1 MQNLLLIGCGG
12 FLGSVCRAV
21 LSGAVAKFCPDFP
34 LATLCV
40 NALGS
45 FLIGV
50 LLSLNLSENLR
61 LFLVVGTLGG
71 FTTFSTLSLECWTL
85 WQAQQFG
92 WLALY
97 VAASLV
103 LGLAAVAGG
112 FVLGRI
118 LFF

>member
-34 LATLCV
+34 LPTLCV

-61 LFLVVGTLGG
+61 LFLVVGALGG
-71 FTTFSTLSLECWTL
+71 FTTFSTFSYETVRLFSSG
-85 WQAQQFG
+85 QN
-92 WLALY
+92 
-97 VAASLV
+97 
-103 LGLAAVAGG
+103 LAAFLNAFFSVSVCLG
-112 FVLGRI
+112 FCYLGTVIR
-118 LFF
+118 

>member
-12 FLGSVCRAV
+12 FLGAVCRAV
-21 LSGAVAKFCPDFP
+21 LSGAVAKFCPDSP

-61 LFLVVGTLGG
+61 LFLVVGALGG
-71 FTTFSTLSLECWTL
+71 FTTFSTFSYETVRLLSSG
-85 WQAQQFG
+85 QN
-92 WLALY
+92 
-97 VAASLV
+97 
-103 LGLAAVAGG
+103 LAAFLNAFFSVSVCLG
-112 FVLGRI
+112 FCYLGTVIR
-118 LFF
+118 

>member
-12 FLGSVCRAV
+12 FLGAVCRAV
-21 LSGAVAKFCPDFP
+21 LSGAVAKFCPDSP

-61 LFLVVGTLGG
+61 LFLVVGALGG
-71 FTTFSTLSLECWTL
+71 FTTFSTFSYETVRLFSSG
-85 WQAQQFG
+85 QN
-92 WLALY
+92 
-97 VAASLV
+97 
-103 LGLAAVAGG
+103 LAAFLNAFFSVSVCLG
-112 FVLGRI
+112 FCYLGAAIR
-118 LFF
+118 

>member
-1 MQNLLLIGCGG
+1 MQNLPI
-12 FLGSVCRAV
+12 RAN

-61 LFLVVGTLGG
+61 PFLVVGALGG
-71 FTTFSTLSLECWTL
+71 FTTFLMFSYETIRLFSSGQISAAFLTC
-85 WQAQQFG
+85 F
-92 WLALY
+92 LAFLF
-97 VAASLV
+97 AS
-103 LGLAAVAGG
+103 G
-112 FVLGRI
+112 FVI
-118 LFF
+118 

>member
-71 FTTFSTLSLECWTL
+71 FTTFSTFSYETVRLFSSG
-85 WQAQQFG
+85 QN
-92 WLALY
+92 
-97 VAASLV
+97 
-103 LGLAAVAGG
+103 LAALLNAFFSVFVCLG
-112 FVLGRI
+112 FCYLGTVIR
-118 LFF
+118 

>member
-61 LFLVVGTLGG
+61 LFLVVGALGG
-71 FTTFSTLSLECWTL
+71 FTTFSTFSYETVRLLSSG
-85 WQAQQFG
+85 QN
-92 WLALY
+92 
-97 VAASLV
+97 
-103 LGLAAVAGG
+103 LAAFFSVSVCLG
-112 FVLGRI
+112 FCYLGTVIR
-118 LFF
+118 

>member
-12 FLGSVCRAV
+12 FFGAVCRAV
-21 LSGAVAKFCPDFP
+21 LSGAVAKFCPNFP

-61 LFLVVGTLGG
+61 LFLVIGTLGG
-71 FTTFSTLSLECWTL
+71 FTTFSTFSYETIRLFNSG
-85 WQAQQFG
+85 QN
-92 WLALY
+92 
-97 VAASLV
+97 
-103 LGLAAVAGG
+103 LAAFLNVFLAFLFASG
-112 FVLGRI
+112 FVI
-118 LFF
+118 

>member
-21 LSGAVAKFCPDFP
+21 LSGAVAKFCPNFP

-45 FLIGV
+45 FLIGI

-61 LFLVVGTLGG
+61 LFLAVGTLGG
-71 FTTFSTLSLECWTL
+71 FTTFSTFSYETIRLFNSG
-85 WQAQQFG
+85 QN
-92 WLALY
+92 LATFLN
-97 VAASLV
+97 VFFSV
-103 LGLAAVAGG
+103 FVCLG
-112 FVLGRI
+112 FCYLGTAIR
-118 LFF
+118 